1 MTNILFNF
9 VLICL
14 QGVATASYGGFLIYY
29 IVEDEPFAIASIVA
43 LSVAMVCWVWRKII
57 ALSEKVVQKYGENW
71 KKI

>member
-1 MTNILFNF
+1 MTNKLFNF

-14 QGVATASYGGFLIYY
+14 QGVAMASYGSFLIYY

-57 ALSEKVVQKYGENW
+57 ALSEKVVRKQKSSG
-71 KKI
+71 K